1 MSGVNER
8 TSHSPD
14 DKVKLSCKDMVPHLG
29 GRLSKLLFS
38 NSKSVFFKCRNKK
51 TSLSDVDQQLSYSY
65 VKVPAKWLLNSM

>member
-14 DKVKLSCKDMVPHLG
+14 DKVKLSCKEMVPHLG

-38 NSKSVFFKCRNKK
+38 NSKSVFF
-51 TSLSDVDQQLSYSY
+51 
-65 VKVPAKWLLNSM
+65 LNAETRRRVSQM